1 MITKNCHYF
10 FLLLLPLVTSLSL
23 QSQQITGNVVDEN
36 GNPISGASLT
46 IEAIAF
52 ETVAD
57 FDGNFELPENA
68 TLPITLIVSA
78 VGFATQVVQIY
89 EDTIDNLS
97 VVLQVGQN
105 LDEVIITSG
114 RKAEKIQDAP
124 NSVSVIQ
131 TREIANKPVFNP
143 LMYLE
148 NLAGID
154 IQRQSGNRVNVNL
167 RGPSGVL
174 TSDTYV
180 MLDYRGIVQTGLNVF
195 DQGSTTLNSLD
206 LERVEL
212 VRGPVSSLYGPG
224 IASGVIH
231 FLSRDPFKHP
241 GTEIELSGGNL
252 GTLRTQVRHAGTNR
266 KKSFGYKINA
276 GYQQIGEWD
285 LPSQLKN
292 VLGQPAEFKQPLSQ
306 KNTSLRTDLSLYFQ
320 VNNNLQITTVAGY
333 TNLTTNLWTDRG
345 PAYQD
350 ANDFFIQARAK
361 TDNLFVQFVYN
372 SNVNNPD
379 NKGFLY
385 FTGEEA
391 VIDRTQSEIQIQYN
405 NEFRPINTQYTL
417 GAERRSG
424 QFKAPVTFGR
434 FDVND
439 DLIIA
444 GAYFQTKTAISP
456 EFDVVL
462 SGRLDHY
469 EYNNEFSFSP
479 NAAIVFKPSS
489 NHTLR
494 ASFSQTYIT
503 PSAIE
508 LHTDFP
514 YVQTPDLDIWLYGSR
529 DKISVPE
536 NPDVQ
541 FFTPLL
547 PNQRGYDISHATLAS
562 IFHQQFELP
571 VPDFGGASG
580 WNVIDKAIRDFA
592 GNLGLNSALVAN
604 LPLFSDHMKS
614 DELLSQLRNL
624 EPITRGIGINRDGD
638 PLQPRSNDR
647 ARLRKEVN
655 FELGWKGIIANRV
668 QLSVDV
674 FNLTGSDF
682 SQIRTIT
689 PLVAYPNAINDIKNS
704 IKDGKL
710 NSALEAH
717 TLSYVQNVYRSIG
730 VPLSGLPPGVLGPN
744 PIPSASQ
751 VTNLLWSGPD
761 GQGGIKEIYSGA
773 VEALSALIPASGVL
787 GVTISNNNPTHPKPI
802 MIDSYTNS
810 GIDKITYTGI
820 DVGTKVL
827 IDPNNSAYAN
837 WSYISQNVWK
847 GKADLG
853 PQAQESDFFGLHKPR
868 HRLRAGYNYNPVKGF
883 NFGVATQFQS
893 KFESLL
899 APLFNGIVESR
910 LLVNANVGYNAK
922 KIAVY
927 VNVDNLFGTKYQL
940 FPGMPIV
947 GTRALVTARIK
958 F

>member
-1 MITKNCHYF
+1 MITKKILLF
-10 FLLLLPLVTSLSL
+10 FLLVLPFVTSLSL
-23 QSQQITGNVVDEN
+23 QSQQIIGNVVDED
-36 GNPISGASLT
+36 GNPVSGASLT

-52 ETVAD
+52 ETIAD
-57 FDGNFELPENA
+57 FDGNFQIPENV
-68 TLPITLIVSA
+68 TLPITLTVSA
-78 VGFATQVVQIY
+78 LGFATQVVQVY
-89 EDTIDNLS
+89 EDTIDNLRI
-97 VVLQVGQN
+97 VLQVGQN
-105 LDEVIITSG
+105 LDEVIITAG
-114 RKAEKIQDAP
+114 RRVEKIQDAP

-148 NLAGID
+148 HLAGID

-167 RGPSGVL
+167 RGPSGIF

-195 DQGSTTLNSLD
+195 SQGSTTLNSLD

-241 GTEIELSGGNL
+241 GTEIELGGGNL
-252 GTLRTQVRHAGTNR
+252 ETLKTQVRHAGTNR
-266 KKSFGYKINA
+266 QNTFGYKINA
-276 GYQQIGEWD
+276 GYQQNGEWD
-285 LPSQLKN
+285 LPGQLN
-292 VLGQPAEFKQPLSQ
+292 LFGQPAEFAKPFSK
-306 KNTSLRTDLSLYFQ
+306 KNTSLRSDLSLYFQ
-320 VNNNLQITTVAGY
+320 VNPKLQLTTVAGF
-333 TNLTTNLWTDRG
+333 TNLVTNFWTDRG

-350 ANDFFIQARAK
+350 ADDFFIQARAK

-372 SNVNNPD
+372 SNVNNPN

-405 NEFRPINTQYTL
+405 NELRPINTQYTL

-424 QFKAPVTFGR
+424 QFRAPVTFGR
-434 FDVND
+434 YDTND
-439 DLIIA
+439 DLIIT
-444 GAYFQTKTAISP
+444 GAYLQTKTAISP
-456 EFDVVL
+456 KFDVVL

-469 EYNNEFSFSP
+469 GYSDEFSFSP
-479 NAAIVFKPSS
+479 NTAIVFKPNSK
-489 NHTLR
+489 HTIR

-508 LHTDFP
+508 LYTDFP
-514 YVQTPDLDIWLYGSR
+514 YVQTPNLDIWLYGSK

-536 NPDVQ
+536 NPEVQ

-547 PNQRGYDISHATLAS
+547 PTQRGLDINHATVAS

-571 VPDFGGASG
+571 IGVPGFDGSV
-580 WNVIDKAIRDFA
+580 WNFVDATIRTFA
-592 GNLGLNSALVAN
+592 GSLGLNSALVAS

-614 DELLSQLRNL
+614 DQLLSQLGGL
-624 EPITRGIGINRDGD
+624 EPITRGVGINRDGD
-638 PLQPRSNDR
+638 PLQPRGNDK

-689 PLVAYPNAINDIKNS
+689 PLVAYPTVINDISRS
-704 IKDGKL
+704 ISDGKL
-710 NSALEAH
+710 NSTLEAH
-717 TLSYVQNVYRSIG
+717 TLSYVTNVYNSIG
-730 VPLSGLPPGVLGPN
+730 LPLSGLPAGVLGPN

-751 VTNLLWSGPD
+751 VAQLLWSGD
-761 GQGGIKEIYSGA
+761 GSVGGIKNIYLGA
-773 VEALSALIPASGVL
+773 TQQLSAIIPENGVL
-787 GVTISNNNPTHPKPI
+787 GVTISDNNPNHPKPVI
-802 MIDSYTNS
+802 IDSYTNS

-820 DVGTKVL
+820 DVGAKVL
-827 IDPNNSAYAN
+827 IDPNNSAYVN
-837 WSYISQNVWK
+837 GSYISQNVWK

-868 HRLRAGYNYNPVKGF
+868 LRLRAGYNYNPVKGF
-883 NFGVATQFQS
+883 NFGLATQFQS
-893 KFESLL
+893 EFESLF
-899 APLFNGIVESR
+899 APLFDGIVESR
-910 LLVNANVGYNAK
+910 VLANANVGYNSK
-922 KIAVY
+922 RISVS
-927 VNVDNLFGTKYQL
+927 VNVDNLFGTEYSL

-947 GTRALVTARIK
+947 GTRALVTARLK